1 MSRPPIH
8 RRTPSPRGD
17 PAAPGAGYFA
27 PDFAA
32 LVALAEQLARDRHG
46 LDIPP
51 KGRGLAR
58 TLLEIPAVL
67 AHLLGTHQSLYAR
80 EAFIATARL
89 PDSLTR
95 HARKL
100 AYVPDAGVAATGLA
114 AFTAKPGLAGTLHA
128 GFALQ
133 STAKGPVKAQ
143 TYETLEPLV
152 LDAAWNAMPPADA
165 LVPTPMVFAGG
176 LIELPL
182 VARHGLDRDAVVL
195 LEGQGRAAVLRVDDP
210 LDDAA
215 APRIRLRRIGGAL
228 NETWPSVAGA
238 GYRLHS
244 RPATSARVFGARA
257 NPSLYPADRVALPL
271 VYADPTATTKGQ
283 TRWGYVLPDDA
294 APLGQRLYLAAEID
308 APATGALAAL
318 VRPASA
324 EALRVTAVDS
334 HPVTFRRGV
343 RESRPTVGVSG
354 EGATTKI
361 TIGSAALVTTTE
373 TGGRVTALG
382 LADAVTGAARGFST
396 SAPFPLDA
404 TLLTGWAETVAIAP
418 LSPNPAALGTEVPL
432 AADLSAMRPGR
443 TVILRHTGTGTALA
457 ATLARLQAP
466 AAPGLPWVVT
476 LAPAEGASIPAD
488 FSRSSVEIL
497 GNVAR
502 VSHGEAKTE
511 VVGGSDGVTPHQ
523 AFALKGAP
531 VTRLPGAMGAEIAL
545 SVRVGGVLWDLRADF
560 HDTGPDARTLRA
572 ETDAEG
578 TVTLRFGGEG
588 RGAVPPA
595 GRRSI
600 EAAYREGL
608 GRVGDIEA
616 GRLVRIRKASP
627 LLDAVTN
634 PLPVR
639 GGADPASTDDLVQ
652 QATRPVRLFDR
663 AVSVADHADL
673 ALLFPGVARAAARWT
688 GGAVAVTAAD
698 ATGAGIADLAALR
711 AFLDARRDTGLP
723 LVLLDPQPVD
733 VAITLRVERDA
744 AYLADAVRLAVQAA
758 LLGEGPPPGLFTF
771 AGRAL
776 SAPQS
781 LSGLY
786 ARLRPLPGVTGLE
799 ATRFALAPATGV
811 ADILHATDR
820 QWLRL
825 LPAALDVT
833 IVEPGLL
840 TQDLQGGQP

>member
-8 RRTPSPRGD
+8 RPVPSPRGD

-32 LVALAEQLARDRHG
+32 LVALAERLARDRHG

-114 AFTAKPGLAGTLHA
+114 AFTARPGLAGLLHA

-133 STAKGPVKAQ
+133 STAKGEVKAQ
-143 TYETLEPLV
+143 TYETLAPLD
-152 LDAAWNAMPPADA
+152 LDAAWNAMTPADA

-210 LDDAA
+210 LDGAP
-215 APRIRLRRIGGAL
+215 APRIRLRRIGGAA
-228 NETWPSVAGA
+228 NETWPAVAE

-244 RPATSARVFGARA
+244 RPAISARVFGARA
-257 NPSLYPADRVALPL
+257 DPGLYPPDRLALP
-271 VYADPTATTKGQ
+271 VAYPQTAITPGQ
-283 TRWGYVLPDDA
+283 TRHGYVLPPEA
-294 APLGQRLYLAAEID
+294 APLGQRLVLAGEID
-308 APATGALAAL
+308 APEPGALAAL
-318 VRPASA
+318 VRPGAA
-324 EALRVTAVDS
+324 LALRVTAVDS
-334 HPVTFRRGV
+334 HPVRFRRGV
-343 RESRPTVGVSG
+343 GGTTPAVSVSG
-354 EGATTKI
+354 QGAETQI
-361 TIGSAALVTTTE
+361 LVAQMPSVTTTE

-382 LADAVTGAARGFST
+382 LADAVTGAPRTFSA

-404 TLLTGWAETVAIAP
+404 TVLTGWAETVAVAP
-418 LSPNPAALGTEVPL
+418 LSPNPAALGTEVPV
-432 AADLSAMRPGR
+432 ASDLSAMRPGR
-443 TVILRHTGTGTALA
+443 TVILRHTASGTALA
-457 ATLARLQAP
+457 ATLARLEAP
-466 AAPGLPWVVT
+466 VAPGAPWVVT
-476 LAPAEGASIPAD
+476 LALAEGAAIPAA
-488 FSRSSVEIL
+488 FTRSTVEIL

-523 AFALKGAP
+523 RFALKGVP
-531 VTRLPGAMGAEIAL
+531 VTRLPGAAGADIAL
-545 SVRVGGVLWDLRADF
+545 SVRVGGVLWDLREDF
-560 HDTGPDARTLRA
+560 HATGPDTRALRA

-578 TVTLRFGGEG
+578 TVTLHFGGEG

-608 GRVGDIEA
+608 GRIGDIEA

-639 GGADPASTDDLVQ
+639 GGADPAATDDLVQ

-688 GGAVAVTAAD
+688 GEAIAVTAAD
-698 ATGAGIADLAALR
+698 ATGAGVADRAALR

-723 LVLLDPQPVD
+723 LVLLDPQAVD

-744 AYLADAVRLAVQAA
+744 AYLADAVRLAVQDA
-758 LLGEGPPPGLFTF
+758 LLGVGPPPGLFTF
-771 AGRAL
+771 PGRAL

-799 ATRFALAPATGV
+799 AIRFALSPGTGV

-825 LPAALDVT
+825 LPAALAVT

-840 TQDLQGGQP
+840 TQDLQRGQP